1 MMWSFASRA
10 SVFDHDD
17 DFRVT
22 SSSSFHLESR
32 SLLFLYNDHSESRRR
47 RSGRDYHDKF
57 KFTSPRDSE
66 SHCQP
71 EWQARAPPSHG
82 HRDSGSEAGIM
93 IGPGRLLLPDHSS
106 LVRWTPCSHRG
117 LPTGV

>member
-10 SVFDHDD
+10 SVFDHDDD

-32 SLLFLYNDHSESRRR
+32 SLLFLYNDHSESRLR

-82 HRDSGSEAGIM
+82 HRDSEAG